1 MFPSNDPRVC
11 REDFLSLFE
20 TDFVLSRSC
29 HRDQAMATPYR
40 ERSNVADRL
49 SRNPGIMQSVRDD
62 RDRLSFGNDIV
73 ELDEKRCD
81 RAARG
86 RGHGYLHLHRFDD
99 YNFIAIRNGSSN
111 LHGRCADAS
120 RNFSDDLYFWHAI
133 AFLLSSQNA

>member
-1 MFPSNDPRVC
+1 MIPAFAAKIF
-11 REDFLSLFE
+11 FLCLKQ
-20 TDFVLSRSC
+20 DFVWNRSC

-62 RDRLSFGNDIV
+62 RDRLSLGNDV
-73 ELDEKRCD
+73 VDLDEKRRD

-99 YNFIAIRNGSSN
+99 YNLIAIRDGSSN

-133 AFLLSSQNA
+133 AFLLSPQNA